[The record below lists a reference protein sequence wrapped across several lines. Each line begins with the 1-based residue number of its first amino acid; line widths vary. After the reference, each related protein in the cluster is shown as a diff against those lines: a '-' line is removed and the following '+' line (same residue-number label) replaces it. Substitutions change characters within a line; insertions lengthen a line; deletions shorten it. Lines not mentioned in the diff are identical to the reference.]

1 MDYVK
6 TIRNFAIIA
15 FLALVIAE
23 APGGGNLANGILAA
37 MNVLFV
43 GLIGFALYVGY
54 RNNRLSFLALDEN
67 QRRMFVASLGAIALM
82 VAGLDELFR
91 TGLGALL
98 WFGVVGFAA
107 FTMVRVVIDS
117 RSY

>member
-6 TIRNFAIIA
+6 GLRNFAIIA
-15 FLALVIAE
+15 VLALIVAE
-23 APGGGNLANGILAA
+23 APGGGNLAHGILAA
-37 MNVLFV
+37 MNVIFI
-43 GLIGFALYVGY
+43 GLIGFALYAGY
-54 RNNRLSFLALDEN
+54 RNNRMSFLALDEQ
-67 QRRMFVASLGAIALM
+67 QRRAFIASLGAIALM

-98 WFGVVGFAA
+98 WIAVVGFAG
-107 FTMVRVVIDS
+107 FTIVRVVVES